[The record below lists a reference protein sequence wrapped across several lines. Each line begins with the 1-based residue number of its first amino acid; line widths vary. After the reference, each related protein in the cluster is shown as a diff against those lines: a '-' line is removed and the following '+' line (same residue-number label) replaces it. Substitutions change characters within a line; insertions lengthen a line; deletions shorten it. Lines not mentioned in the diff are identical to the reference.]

1 MSSTPTRNFS
11 LTPELDRYIREQV
24 RSGHYSSASE
34 VVRTGLRLLIERD
47 HAAPPSPPRS
57 HGSTGPRRPLGR
69 AK

>member
-24 RSGHYSSASE
+24 TSGHYSSASE
-34 VVRTGLRLLIERD
+34 VVRAGLRLLIERD
-47 HAAPPSPPRS
+47 HAVPPSPPRS
-57 HGSTGPRRPLGR
+57 HGSAEPRHSFDS

>member
-24 RSGHYSSASE
+24 TSGHYSSASE

-57 HGSTGPRRPLGR
+57 HGSAEPRRSLGR